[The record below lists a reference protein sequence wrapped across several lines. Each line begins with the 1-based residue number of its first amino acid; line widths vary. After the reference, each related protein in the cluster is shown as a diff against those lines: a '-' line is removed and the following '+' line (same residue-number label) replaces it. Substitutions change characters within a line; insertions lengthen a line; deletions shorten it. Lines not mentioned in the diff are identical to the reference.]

1 MPGIDAAIA
10 DHLIMLFWDM
20 LDEAANELHGRDG
33 FFYILFIFMAVVM
46 ESNKVSIIFIG
57 PGGGND
63 RTSKISADIFYG
75 SFGSAFAGFD
85 VYQVL

>member
-1 MPGIDAAIA
+1 MGMA
-10 DHLIMLFWDM
+10 DHFVMLLRYV
-20 LDEAANELHGRDG
+20 LDEAFNEFHNLNGSFH
-33 FFYILFIFMAVVM
+33 ICIVFMAVVM

>member
-1 MPGIDAAIA
+1 MGMA
-10 DHLIMLFWDM
+10 DHFVMLLRYV
-20 LDEAANELHGRDG
+20 LDEAFNEFHNWNGS
-33 FFYILFIFMAVVM
+33 FHICIVFMAVVM

-85 VYQVL
+85 VYQFL